1 MEMRIEFCEEKTG
14 FCEKEKNYPYEV
26 VEWDVVPRV
35 GEYIYF
41 KDILNG
47 IVQKVSWSVHED
59 VDKYGINSPKVTVIY
74 KEIGDE
80 MDTN

>member
-1 MEMRIEFCEEKTG
+1 MMRLFADDLFGHLTTILHPSVGIWNFK
-14 FCEKEKNYPYEV
+14 
-26 VEWDVVPRV
+26 PR
-35 GEYIYF
+35 
-41 KDILNG
+41 ILNG

-80 MDTN
+80 MGTS